1 MSRREFDT
9 FVRSQLA
16 QRGGSG
22 ASLSVFCHRWTSYVH
37 PSVTVRANP
46 VGAFAKTHTEVYRDV
61 KRTTTQYPEQVRL
74 PTTSPTDVA
83 TFIQACI
90 RDNMKE
96 VQWQET
102 RVHPQLVKLFNI
114 PGFVLVN
121 THNRAIVG
129 VSASTAATV
138 GLRMCCDSY
147 RVRLCAC
154 VSGPQTGLGYCHP
167 LESCRRRRLWS
178 STEN

>member
-1 MSRREFDT
+1 M
-9 FVRSQLA
+9 
-16 QRGGSG
+16 
-22 ASLSVFCHRWTSYVH
+22 
-37 PSVTVRANP
+37 
-46 VGAFAKTHTEVYRDV
+46 

-114 PGFVLVN
+114 PGFVGEYAQPRHRRCEWKHSGN
-121 THNRAIVG
+121 G
-129 VSASTAATV
+129 
-138 GLRMCCDSY
+138 GLED
-147 RVRLCAC
+147 VL
-154 VSGPQTGLGYCHP
+154 
-167 LESCRRRRLWS
+167 
-178 STEN
+178 